1 MLDLQQLSEAEDD
14 SDEEGE
20 DAGGT
25 GPSASE
31 READL
36 KQAYEDLQLDSNV
49 RCVIHAGCDVI
60 ESFDEVLL
68 CHHHKLRCPW

>member
-14 SDEEGE
+14 SDEEDLE
-20 DAGGT
+20 GT

-36 KQAYEDLQLDSNV
+36 KQAYEDLQLDTNV
-49 RCVIHAGCDVI
+49 RCVNHAA
-60 ESFDEVLL
+60 
-68 CHHHKLRCPW
+68 LRRGAAVSPS

>member
-20 DAGGT
+20 DGGGT

-36 KQAYEDLQLDSNV
+36 KQAYEDLQLDTNV
-49 RCVIHAGCDVI
+49 RCVNHAGCDVI
-60 ESFDEVLL
+60 VI
-68 CHHHKLRCPW
+68 